1 MKEFENYLK
10 ANKQKLEIDQID
22 ESIWQGI
29 ASQIAPTKKRSYKK
43 LTCLF
48 IALLVLLLG
57 SFIFYKISVKTE
69 TLENRVIAQFDLG
82 QYNFVQQ
89 VNYKRQKL
97 AKETIPADQLER
109 VQILLQQLA
118 FMDEQFHDYTD
129 YIEKNGYQKFIGEQI
144 LNFYTS
150 KIELLD
156 KIQDEIEKINYYE
169 EKIQT
174 STPKVNIQI

>member
-1 MKEFENYLK
+1 MREFEDYLK
-10 ANKQKLEIDQID
+10 ENKKRFEADQLD

-29 ASQIAPTKKRSYKK
+29 ESQIVVKHKVSYKK
-43 LTCLF
+43 LIC
-48 IALLVLLLG
+48 LLVALIAILLV
-57 SFIFYKISVKTE
+57 SFIGYKNSVKAE
-69 TLENRVIAQFDLG
+69 ALENRVIAQFDLG

-89 VNYKRQKL
+89 VNYKKQKL
-97 AKETIPADQLER
+97 AEESIPVDQLER
-109 VQILLQQLA
+109 VQILLQQLE
-118 FMDEQFHDYTD
+118 FMDGQFQDYTY

>member
-1 MKEFENYLK
+1 M
-10 ANKQKLEIDQID
+10 D
-22 ESIWQGI
+22 G
-29 ASQIAPTKKRSYKK
+29 
-43 LTCLF
+43 
-48 IALLVLLLG
+48 
-57 SFIFYKISVKTE
+57 
-69 TLENRVIAQFDLG
+69 QF
-82 QYNFVQQ
+82 Q
-89 VNYKRQKL
+89 
-97 AKETIPADQLER
+97 
-109 VQILLQQLA
+109 
-118 FMDEQFHDYTD
+118 DYTY